1 MTKIT
6 VIVPL
11 YYGKKYLDKILKMVQ
26 RNQEQ
31 VRNEA
36 DIELILINDS
46 PAESVSMEDIL
57 GSYAFDIQILCNE
70 DNRGIHYSRV
80 KGLEKAN
87 GEFVTFLD
95 QDDAIADNFFLSQL
109 RCMKETDDII
119 VANGIAEYVSHKKL
133 LYRYWFMQWTVKHI
147 WFYAKFDCR
156 IISPGQCLIRKS
168 SIPEIWTKK
177 IMTKNGAD
185 DYFLWLVMHSQGKR
199 FGINREILYTHRYT
213 SENLSE
219 DKNKMNQSVGE
230 LLFFVETLV
239 QSKYVK
245 MIRERVSRNGE
256 NVLHKLLV
264 MAIEGINKE

>member
-36 DIELILINDS
+36 DMELILVNDS
-46 PAESVSMEDIL
+46 PTESITMEDIL

-70 DNRGIHYSRV
+70 ENRGIHYSRV

-95 QDDAIADNFFLSQL
+95 QDDTIADNFFLSQL
-109 RCMKETDDII
+109 RCMKEKDDII
-119 VANGIAEYVSHKKL
+119 VANGIAEYASYKKL
-133 LYRYWFMQWTVKHI
+133 LYRYWFMQWTVKYI

-156 IISPGQCLIRKS
+156 IISPGHCMIKKS
-168 SIPEIWTKK
+168 SIPEVWMKNT
-177 IMTKNGAD
+177 MTKNGAD
-185 DYFLWLVMHSQGKR
+185 DYFLWLVMLSQGKK
-199 FGINREILYTHRYT
+199 FGINRESLYTHVYT
-213 SENLSE
+213 SVNASDNKPEMKASVMEVLELSKGQI
-219 DKNKMNQSVGE
+219 DNR
-230 LLFFVETLV
+230 
-239 QSKYVK
+239 YYR
-245 MIRERVSRNGE
+245 MIEKR
-256 NVLHKLLV
+256 
-264 MAIEGINKE
+264 INKSDDEKSYIVRLIEWMNRR